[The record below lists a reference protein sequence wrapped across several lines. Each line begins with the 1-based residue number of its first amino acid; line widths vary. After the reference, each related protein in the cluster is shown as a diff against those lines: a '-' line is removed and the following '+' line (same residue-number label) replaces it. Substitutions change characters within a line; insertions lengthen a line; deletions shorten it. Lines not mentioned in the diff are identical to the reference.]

1 MYISP
6 LQKYKF
12 LEYPTGLDLEVF
24 DGRCSSAVWAKFSGS
39 FRSQMTISFRF
50 GKVWS
55 LWDLAEA
62 VVETWVVYNC
72 FEDFGTA
79 KFSYKCEVMTPTLR
93 HIPNFRGR
101 LLSLPWKDQVELR
114 LHQKKIVTSLVIP
127 GWVIKP
133 WPQRGKTSRGYNESR
148 PPSTFKRLIPRLKP
162 SRSKQGIRWLQRLKL
177 HAAIKLKYWIDLI
190 LLEKQ

>member
-1 MYISP
+1 MYILYEKVVDFPASHVSVTGDV
-6 LQKYKF
+6 YKSF
-12 LEYPTGLDLEVF
+12 TKIWCLEYPTGLDLEVF
-24 DGRCSSAVWAKFSGS
+24 DGRCSSAVWAKFSGFLDLKWPFLS
-39 FRSQMTISFRF
+39 DSEKCGVCEVRF
-50 GKVWS
+50 GRGRCWNVGPFTTV
-55 LWDLAEA
+55 LN
-62 VVETWVVYNC
+62 TI
-72 FEDFGTA
+72 
-79 KFSYKCEVMTPTLR
+79 FSYKCEVMTPTVR

-162 SRSKQGIRWLQRLKL
+162 SRSKQRISL
-177 HAAIKLKYWIDLI
+177 
-190 LLEKQ
+190 